1 MNTRIIIRTPMRIIG
16 GTRMPAHGGTLHVM
30 GRRIIR
36 P

>member
-1 MNTRIIIRTPMRIIG
+1 MRIIVGAPMRIIV